1 MQISKKT
8 NMYKLFLN
16 RVAENTKT
24 VQGKTF
30 IPTNNYD
37 LSYLKQWKS
46 NPSLSLVVKSCKYDK
61 WKPIQISKSPTL
73 FKLL

>member
-1 MQISKKT
+1 MQIKT
-8 NMYKLFLN
+8 DVYNQFLI
-16 RVAENTKT
+16 RVAENTII

-37 LSYLKQWKS
+37 LSYLKQPKS
-46 NPSLSLVVKSCKYDK
+46 NPSLSFLVKSFKYDK
-61 WKPIQISKSPTL
+61 LKPIVISESLIL